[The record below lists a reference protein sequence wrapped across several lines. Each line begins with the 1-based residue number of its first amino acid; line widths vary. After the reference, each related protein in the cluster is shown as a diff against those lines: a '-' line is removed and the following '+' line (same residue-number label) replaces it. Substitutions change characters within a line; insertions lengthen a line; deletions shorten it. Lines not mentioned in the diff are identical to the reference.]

1 MYLSRIIRK
10 YHSHLSQTTILNAFT
25 ILARIVATPVSDNIS
40 PEIIY
45 QCALGLKTILN
56 EMEEATLPLELL
68 GGCITN
74 IVTIMTLPQFTINP
88 TLIWPIINLLVKFVK
103 SIPEISLVQQAGYI
117 IIKGLS
123 PIIQS

>member
-1 MYLSRIIRK
+1 
-10 YHSHLSQTTILNAFT
+10 
-25 ILARIVATPVSDNIS
+25 
-40 PEIIY
+40 
-45 QCALGLKTILN
+45 
-56 EMEEATLPLELL
+56 MEEATLPLELL